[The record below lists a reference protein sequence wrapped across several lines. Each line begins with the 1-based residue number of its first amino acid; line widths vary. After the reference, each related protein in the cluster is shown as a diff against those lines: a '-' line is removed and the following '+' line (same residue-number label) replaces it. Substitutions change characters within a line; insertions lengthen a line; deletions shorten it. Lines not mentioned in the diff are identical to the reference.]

1 MFVFTTMSSAI
12 KGMVSKNKIRYKED
26 GFDLDLSYISKQ
38 IIAMGFPAESIE
50 RFYRNHIQDVV
61 RLFDSKHE
69 DHYRIYNL
77 CSESKRCYDTTKFH
91 GQVNVEYS
99 FKDHNPPPFS
109 ILKPFCEELSE
120 WLNADQQNVA
130 GIHCKAGKGRTGV
143 MICAYLVHKGGFEDA
158 DGVYQVIPN
167 AKEALEYYAR
177 YRTRDLKGVTIP
189 SQKRYVFYYEELVK
203 RKLEY
208 SSVPLNLTSIL
219 LTSVP
224 AYNGG
229 GSYTLICKVYEM
241 VPKSTEWTL
250 VGSFNIESKRNAR
263 HAVFNLANSLRL
275 AGDVR
280 FVFLLKNAIGTATKV
295 FHACLNTFFVE
306 YGTDLST
313 VVSETCSRCDGKMT
327 TVVSGSG
334 SNSNGGSS
342 SSGSS
347 KQIDEE
353 TSSTAGGDPQA
364 PPQDDASVINDDV
377 SFLHLLYTSRDEAS
391 HHCDC
396 TLANNP
402 PDIYYH
408 SSRSHGPHASND
420 TGIHNA
426 SLPSTTSS
434 LNCHEGKSSIA
445 SSVSDLQ
452 FSKPVKRDLFLVL
465 PKAKIDKAY
474 KSSKFPCGFKV
485 VLGFAPADTEMRRQ
499 ATPLHLK
506 ENHYIAAHPFEDTSS
521 SETENEYTGSED
533 EVSDLENNPTER
545 NIAYSSNGRLNN
557 SNNNKGVSPPCSQ
570 KLV

>member
-1 MFVFTTMSSAI
+1 
-12 KGMVSKNKIRYKED
+12 MVSKNKIRYKED
-26 GFDLDLSYISKQ
+26 GFDLDLSCKFAHPLFLVSTICQLIHSLLDISKQ

-408 SSRSHGPHASND
+408 SSRSHGPRKSFYRLTTVLCKANPFSLSPIDASND

-452 FSKPVKRDLFLVL
+452 FSKPVKR
-465 PKAKIDKAY
+465 
-474 KSSKFPCGFKV
+474 
-485 VLGFAPADTEMRRQ
+485 
-499 ATPLHLK
+499 
-506 ENHYIAAHPFEDTSS
+506 
-521 SETENEYTGSED
+521 
-533 EVSDLENNPTER
+533 
-545 NIAYSSNGRLNN
+545 
-557 SNNNKGVSPPCSQ
+557 
-570 KLV
+570 